1 MMNMT
6 KSAWR
11 SIRKYFRLSIS
22 SVQLPWGLG
31 SIDFAPNDQE
41 KRAAWNLYIEITTRI
56 TTQRLDPN
64 TGMLREALDSLYF
77 LYNFTRTTLR
87 DAGPDVAYE
96 FGPVALSI
104 LNKGIRPFTAKW
116 HPLLAAWEEQRPPN
130 VTKLDHERAWPHYDE
145 MRTSLWDL
153 QDHLRMYAA
162 ALAKIA
168 GVDIDLHERYMDDT
182 RKGETP

>member
-1 MMNMT
+1 MMSWSRS
-6 KSAWR
+6 KWR
-11 SIRKYFRLSIS
+11 MLRKYLRLNIS

-41 KRAAWNLYIEITTRI
+41 KKAAWNLYIELTTRI

-64 TGMLREALDSLYF
+64 SGRLREALDSLYF
-77 LYNFTRTTLR
+77 LFNFTRNTLR
-87 DAGPDVAYE
+87 DAGPEVAYE

-116 HPLLAAWEEQRPPN
+116 HPLLQAWEEQKPPN
-130 VTKLDHERAWPHYDE
+130 VSKLEHEHAWEHFQA
-145 MRTSLWDL
+145 MRNELLDL
-153 QDHLRMYAA
+153 QDHLRMYAE

-168 GVDIDLHERYMDDT
+168 GVDIDLHDRFMDDAH
-182 RKGETP
+182 KGSAP